1 MPRFANLKGSM
12 NPFGNNRPVLSSS
25 DRLKNKRDATIY
37 QAEKQCFQSKR
48 RGNKNVKYYN
58 NGAIKSMKS
67 YSLQNSLS
75 RGNVLCEDC
84 DDKGLLCGGVSS
96 KSALGSIQMGNNVVS
111 EYWGGGNLIY
121 SGGVFTQSIAF
132 PVIQSDI
139 SGAWGGAPDKADLSG
154 QKLPGSDP
162 SANMFWGYINNLI
175 KIPRNL
181 DGSGIVIDPSNNLF
195 PDEMCNA
202 FKHTKSHLPY
212 MKHSNLKTYL
222 VVRMIVPISKST
234 GSSFF
239 SIPSTCDD
247 PSYNNFPGAFCKL
260 DGGGGTGIVSGTIMN
275 GQVDSLCCVY
285 EGFVDTTIF
294 FFGGGYA
301 PIPVGNYGIFD
312 VYINLFNILNYQGL
326 STLVGTQTSGSIG
339 LWDWG
344 PNISPLGSSKLE
356 IVFSKGA
363 ENYAG
368 SSNYMESFR
377 IFQGSCE
384 LNQTKHNATKQSYMS
399 CLENKTRKI
408 NFT

>member
-12 NPFGNNRPVLSSS
+12 NPFDNNRPVLSSS

-111 EYWGGGNLIY
+111 EYWGGGFIVWN
-121 SGGVFTQSIAF
+121 GQGFTQSIAF

-222 VVRMIVPISKST
+222 VVTSMVVLDQEEGPALVCGDPSLNELVGQPISST
-234 GSSFF
+234 NFVTEWTGVINRVCCKRRGIFNAKRFSPSPPATGDLFDIYVELQYVKDYVLLNKQVTMDRPYNPSGPMELSPFISVVGSSVATVLIWN
-239 SIPSTCDD
+239 SW
-247 PSYNNFPGAFCKL
+247 
-260 DGGGGTGIVSGTIMN
+260 V
-275 GQVDSLCCVY
+275 
-285 EGFVDTTIF
+285 
-294 FFGGGYA
+294 
-301 PIPVGNYGIFD
+301 
-312 VYINLFNILNYQGL
+312 
-326 STLVGTQTSGSIG
+326 
-339 LWDWG
+339 
-344 PNISPLGSSKLE
+344 
-356 IVFSKGA
+356 
-363 ENYAG
+363 
-368 SSNYMESFR
+368 ESFR